1 MAKTIARSRR
11 TRRSAPPSRRAI
23 RSRATRKLIA
33 FEADVLRSLIL
44 LARDRMQDFQEL
56 ADEAFRDLLKKHR
69 RPVTLKEQLT
79 QSGRRAD
86 ERLNFRKSRA
96 GNGDVPLS
104 QPFRSGGSGP
114 SLRSDRREQWGTT
127 FSSWRL
133 YENRNFGGHHAANS
147 LASRCSAERHYRS
160 RAGGSVL
167 ILRMFSSAS

>member
-79 QSGRRAD
+79 QSARA
-86 ERLNFRKSRA
+86 A
-96 GNGDVPLS
+96 P
-104 QPFRSGGSGP
+104 
-114 SLRSDRREQWGTT
+114 
-127 FSSWRL
+127 
-133 YENRNFGGHHAANS
+133 AND
-147 LASRCSAERHYRS
+147 
-160 RAGGSVL
+160 
-167 ILRMFSSAS
+167 